1 MKNLEKKIKNK
12 SAKIAVIGIGYV
24 GLPVACL
31 LAKAGFRVTGINRG
45 KEKVDLVNS
54 GISPIEGKEPG
65 LSELVK
71 EVVKSGKLTATT
83 DYSFCRQSDI
93 VLIAVETPVDER
105 TKTPRYEALRSAF
118 KKIIA
123 DMPHVKY
130 AVVIDADMQYSPE
143 ESIRFLDVLRN
154 DKADFVM
161 GYRDFS
167 KVPFRHKMG
176 NFMWRN
182 VFNLMFGT
190 KLRDANCGFIALSR
204 RAVSAVVEK
213 IHGGYIIEDSMLAE
227 CVRRKFIIEQVPVS
241 VSYARLSG
249 VFRGIRVVAG
259 VLVFILTE
267 GLRYRLRFS

>member
-1 MKNLEKKIKNK
+1 MPAYN
-12 SAKIAVIGIGYV
+12 
-24 GLPVACL
+24 
-31 LAKAGFRVTGINRG
+31 
-45 KEKVDLVNS
+45 
-54 GISPIEGKEPG
+54 EGKNI
-65 LSELVK
+65 SEV
-71 EVVKSGKLTATT
+71 
-83 DYSFCRQSDI
+83 
-93 VLIAVETPVDER
+93 IAR
-105 TKTPRYEALRSAF
+105 TKKVIPNILVVDDGSSDDTYKKSISAGVSVIKHTLNMGKGEALRSAF

-259 VLVFILTE
+259 VLAFILTE